1 MKTQEKKPEWNV
13 IKGKLK
19 TAFPKFSN
27 SDIEGLNGHMDQLE
41 SRVQKTYA
49 YDKKKAASE
58 CKAFNDSLN
67 R

>member
-1 MKTQEKKPEWNV
+1 MKSKDVKPEWNV

-41 SRVQKTYA
+41 SRVQKTYD

-58 CKAFNDSLN
+58 CKAFNDSLT